1 MILQERSIMTVT
13 IRVKLIAVLVFTA
26 MLVIPLGFGPHAG
39 AQEQGGQP
47 QNKQPASGPDILRQE
62 PTNMQEARPTAGG
75 KPLPN
80 RDEVMQR
87 QMKYL
92 NERYDLSGRTDPTVT
107 MSGGRKRIPVGP
119 TARLAAGVTWEAL
132 GRMSAAEIKQKNLFP
147 YTPLHH
153 PLQDVG
159 GMVFPD
165 VQTKV
170 VEGLERVDIGFDLPE
185 AYIPEFPP
193 PLFLTTR
200 PDLGDVTRGQMIT
213 LQNFEAMFQD
223 VLTPFQMEGLRLL
236 LQKTTAQRHNLTLD
250 RSTAKAVEGVSC
262 LDCHVNGHT
271 TGQFHLT
278 PDVRPQSERFR
289 IETVTLRGVFAQT
302 RFGSKRDIRSLEQF
316 AETEENSAYFDGDI
330 SLAERKGARKFTP
343 REVMSMAHFQNI
355 IDFPPAPKLTNQGRL
370 DHSKATRSE
379 IRGEAV
385 FMRHCAGCHAPPFYT
400 DNLAHDLQVERFYG
414 HVGSTSTGK
423 PGRAEGPI
431 KTFPLRGIK
440 DSPPYFHDGRLLTLE
455 DTVEFFNLIL
465 ELRMTQQEKADMV
478 AFLRVL

>member
-1 MILQERSIMTVT
+1 
-13 IRVKLIAVLVFTA
+13 
-26 MLVIPLGFGPHAG
+26 
-39 AQEQGGQP
+39 
-47 QNKQPASGPDILRQE
+47 
-62 PTNMQEARPTAGG
+62 
-75 KPLPN
+75 
-80 RDEVMQR
+80 
-87 QMKYL
+87 MKYL
-92 NERYDLSGRTDPTVT
+92 NERYDLSGRTDPGVT

-119 TARLAAGVTWEAL
+119 TARLGSGVTWETLAN
-132 GRMSAAEIKQKNLFP
+132 MSPDEIRSKNLFP
-147 YTPLHH
+147 YVPLHH
-153 PLQDVG
+153 PHQEIG

-200 PDLGDVTRGQMIT
+200 PDLGDVTRGQLIT

-223 VLTPFQMEGLRLL
+223 VLTPFQIEGLRLL

-250 RSTAKAVEGVSC
+250 RSTARAVEGVSC
-262 LDCHVNGHT
+262 LDCHANGHT
-271 TGQFHLT
+271 VGQFHLT

-289 IETVTLRGVFAQT
+289 IDTVTLRGVFAQT

-316 AETEENSAYFDGDI
+316 AQTKENSAYFDGDI
-330 SLAERKGARKFTP
+330 SLAERKGARKFTD
-343 REVMSMAHFQNI
+343 RETMAMAHFQNI
-355 IDFPPAPKLTNQGRL
+355 IDFPPAPKLNNQGRL
-370 DHSKATRSE
+370 DHTKATEAE

-385 FMRHCAGCHAPPFYT
+385 FMKNCASCHAPPIYS
-400 DNLAHDLQVERFYG
+400 DNLSHDLKVERFYAN
-414 HVGSTSTGK
+414 VGSTSMGK

-431 KTFPLRGIK
+431 KTFPLRSIK

-455 DTVEFFNLIL
+455 DTVEFFNLVFQ
-465 ELRMTQQEKADMV
+465 LRMAPQEKSDLV